1 MNSFSSFLLQVKN
14 PEKYGWEPKWLLSHI
29 IDIYLHLDG
38 EPLAQA
44 VANDERSFKIQTFQA
59 SSLLS
64 LYYLPP
70 PWWGIPSS
78 SCGQGREFIQDP
90 DLPGKFFTIIL
101 LSTTTLIGSC
111 WLKLWRMMR
120 VHSRSRPS
128 RQVLYYHCTIYPH
141 LDGEPLAQAVANDE
155 RSFKIQTFQASSLL
169 SLYYLPPPGWRAIG
183 SSCGQ

>member
-1 MNSFSSFLLQVKN
+1 MKN

-64 LYYLPP
+64 LYY
-70 PWWGIPSS
+70 
-78 SCGQGREFIQDP
+78 
-90 DLPGKFFTIIL
+90 
-101 LSTTTLIGSC
+101 
-111 WLKLWRMMR
+111 
-120 VHSRSRPS
+120 
-128 RQVLYYHCTIYPH
+128 HCTIYLH

-169 SLYYLPPPGWRAIG
+169 SLYRKKG
-183 SSCGQ
+183 